1 MSLSSASASHAQ
13 SVSKSDRKGDVH
25 AGGNDMPVFS
35 LRDTLSG
42 ITVREANFGEFLAA
56 LKKFGAP
63 TARQS

>member
-1 MSLSSASASHAQ
+1 
-13 SVSKSDRKGDVH
+13 
-25 AGGNDMPVFS
+25 MPVFS

-63 TARQS
+63 TASQS